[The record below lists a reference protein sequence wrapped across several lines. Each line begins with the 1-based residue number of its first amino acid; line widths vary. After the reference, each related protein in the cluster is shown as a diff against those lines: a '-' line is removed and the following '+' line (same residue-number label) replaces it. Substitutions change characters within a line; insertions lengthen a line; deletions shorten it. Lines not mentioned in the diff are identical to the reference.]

1 VTRTFVS
8 RMLLVAG
15 TVALV
20 ACGPRL
26 KPVEYEEPKG
36 AGTGAPDEDD
46 TSASSKKKS
55 SSTDSDVASGSG
67 SSGSSGSASKSAKSG
82 PFKSCDDKANTCGSP
97 CTECAPG
104 DQDCMEVLVMKQCNQ
119 AHKCVA
125 GAVDCS
131 AGKGKKK
138 AE

>member
-1 VTRTFVS
+1 MTRTFVS

-46 TSASSKKKS
+46 NSGSSKKKS
-55 SSTDSDVASGSG
+55 TSSDSDVASSSG

-97 CTECAPG
+97 CTECAAG

-119 AHKCVA
+119 AHKCVSA
-125 GAVDCS
+125 PADCS
-131 AGKGKKK
+131 GKGKKK